1 MPFYNQKTI
10 IKTCSKPRSKGEKS
24 QIYGLENVDFRAG
37 EVMSRVRYSVSRAR
51 KLKSRARRTRLKR
64 DVISANFACAKQGS
78 RVREIAQNSP
88 LFVIFMPQLIKTSFF
103 LLSKIKGSNFKC
115 L

>member
-10 IKTCSKPRSKGEKS
+10 IKTCYKPRSKGEKS
-24 QIYGLENVDFRAG
+24 QNIWVGSIDFRAG
-37 EVMSRVRYSVSRAR
+37 EIMTRVRYSVSRAR

-64 DVISANFACAKQGS
+64 DVFSANFACARQGS

>member
-1 MPFYNQKTI
+1 MLQAKVKKERKVKYMGWKVLT
-10 IKTCSKPRSKGEKS
+10 
-24 QIYGLENVDFRAG
+24 FRAG
-37 EVMSRVRYSVSRAR
+37 EVMTRVRYSVSRAR

-64 DVISANFACAKQGS
+64 DVFSANFACARQGS
-78 RVREIAQNSP
+78 RVPEIAQNSP